1 MLISGGMRSSS
12 LAKTHWRPG
21 QVVRIPLACAGKA
34 PWVSVVNA
42 YGMNLQFAVQPALI
56 VLVGDLVLV
65 F

>member
-1 MLISGGMRSSS
+1 MLVSGVMRSSS

-21 QVVRIPLACAGKA
+21 QVVRVPLACAGKT
-34 PWVSVVNA
+34 PGVSVVSV
-42 YGMNLQFAVQPALI
+42 YGMNLQFAVQPTLI